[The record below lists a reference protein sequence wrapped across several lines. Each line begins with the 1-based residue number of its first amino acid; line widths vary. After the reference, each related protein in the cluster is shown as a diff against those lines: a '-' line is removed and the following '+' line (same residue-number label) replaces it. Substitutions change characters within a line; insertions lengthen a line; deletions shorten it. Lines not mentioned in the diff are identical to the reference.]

1 MAGRITDLRIIQYGK
16 SGIEGTVNGVYEC
29 LFNGKKKVFIQH
41 GEMIGVVNFYY
52 GEPLSKCIPLVCDD
66 VAEELIKAV
75 EAKMAEEKEV

>member
-16 SGIEGTVNGVYEC
+16 SVIDGSVSGVYEC
-29 LFNGKKKVFIQH
+29 IFKGKKKVFIQH
-41 GEMIGVVNFYY
+41 GAMVGVVNFYY
-52 GEPLSKCIPLVCDD
+52 AEPLSKCIPLVCDD